1 MFRFHKTLDV
11 ITLFHKSSSPASQRV
26 HELLRQASVNA
37 SKKACQ
43 TSSGPDASPS
53 RDPFE
58 LEVNEEPPTQDQ
70 LRSIF
75 EYTGIGNIETVV
87 KGATDSVDAWKK
99 LKANNDSFQRPLTV
113 DWARGRVV
121 AGENESEILK
131 LINAASPN

>member
-1 MFRFHKTLDV
+1 HKTLDV
-11 ITLFHKSSSPASQRV
+11 ITLFHKPGSPASLRV
-26 HELLRQASVNA
+26 QELLRRASINA
-37 SKKACQ
+37 SQKACQ
-43 TSSGPDASPS
+43 TSSGPDAIPI

-75 EYTGIGNIETVV
+75 EYTGIANIGNVV
-87 KGATDSVDAWKK
+87 KGATDTVDAWKK

-121 AGENESEILK
+121 AGDNESEILK
-131 LINAASPN
+131 LIKAASSN